1 MSETTLPDLGSAK
14 VRIVADKSGLK
25 DGLKSA
31 EDDAKK
37 AVEKIQASLMDLG
50 RGLSAGITAPIL
62 ALGATAAAS
71 MESLNKAMITLR
83 AGTGA
88 VGGAMKG
95 LHDDFLAVLRNADE
109 PVQVIAQ
116 DMALLNQRT
125 GMTGEGLQ
133 TLTEQF
139 QILQKYTGEKPIR
152 EVTRVFG
159 DWSVAAEDQ
168 VAVMDELYRAY
179 QRTGVSITELATN
192 MVQYGAPM
200 RVLGFSLHETIALF
214 AKWNMEGVNTVNL
227 MGGLRMMLAKFNAGG
242 VKDAKAAFEGLA
254 EAIRGAKDFAGG
266 VTIANALMGGD
277 KSGAF
282 GVRNTNDTVAAIREG
297 RFELSG
303 LVADLINS
311 NETLKGIDAEGQTL
325 ADTFGRFK
333 NALVAAFD
341 PLTKQYQTGLA
352 SFGDA
357 LAGLAGGIDAVVGA
371 FSRLD
376 GGAQVAILAI
386 AGIAAAAGPL
396 MIGLS
401 GLLAVWGLV
410 GASFLAVA
418 GPAAVVIAALVAVVA
433 AVAGLRGAWMAF
445 QPEIRSGMQAV
456 SDWFSDGFNFIG
468 TVFTDFTQSLRA
480 LDTGWLDSLNSM
492 GANIW
497 NFAGQVKKAAKE
509 IIGSIIGIGM
519 TSEAAARGN
528 AVGPDWLKNWQIQ
541 MGQGWDTVK
550 GLFQNKGFE
559 GEDIS
564 QIFGPLDGAAG
575 KFEKLTS
582 KMGANQTQTERTQF
596 ALDELTGAMGKA
608 QKAAV
613 TLEDALSMRQGAR
626 PLEAMTAEL
635 KKVMDMAARFPTV
648 IDQETIALLTGKA
661 FESGGGKIP
670 FAAAYDALMLLNPAM
685 AETILEYKA
694 LSEAQKQFQDG
705 LALTEETARLE
716 AEAMRD
722 VFKGL
727 EVVAEKTKKEM
738 TKEEKQ
744 DFFAGM
750 MGTLAG
756 VGGQLERITG
766 KASGLSKAL
775 TLVGGVANM
784 AVNAVKSFAAGCA
797 AGGPLVGILNAAVSV
812 LLDALG
818 LMDSATEKVKTGFE
832 RMTDEVSKKWNEW
845 TDRLTDSIVEFIETG
860 KFAFDDFV
868 KSIAEDL
875 LKIGIKWAVIQP
887 VLHMMGVPNS
897 AFAAKGLVNDGGH
910 VSKFAGGG
918 VVTRPMSFSMGMGLI
933 GEGAKPAEAY
943 VPLTRTRS
951 GDLGVSV
958 EGMATGAKVNVVV
971 NNYGAAP
978 VTKTESVD
986 ADGTRNITLIVENIV
1001 KKAFARGSMDSVLGS
1016 VMGARRTGVQY
1027 G

>member
-37 AVEKIQASLMDLG
+37 SVARIQESLMELG
-50 RGLSAGITAPIL
+50 KGLSASITAPIL
-62 ALGATAAAS
+62 AIGATAAAS
-71 MESLNKAMITLR
+71 MESLNRAMITLR

-95 LHDDFLAVLRNADE
+95 LHNDFLAVLRNADE
-109 PVQVIAQ
+109 PVQTIAA

-168 VAVMDELYRAY
+168 VAVLDELYRAY
-179 QRTGVSITELATN
+179 QRTGVSITELTQN
-192 MVQYGAPM
+192 VVQYGAPM

-214 AKWNMEGVNTVNL
+214 AKWNMEGVNTVNV

-311 NETLKGIDAEGQTL
+311 NETLKGIDAEGKTL
-325 ADTFGRFK
+325 ADTFGQFK

-341 PLTKQYQTGLA
+341 PLTKQYQVGLA

-357 LAGLAGGIDAVVGA
+357 LAGLAGGVGAVVDWFA
-371 FSRLD
+371 RLD
-376 GGAQVAILAI
+376 GATQVAILAI
-386 AGIAAAAGPL
+386 VGIAAATGPVL
-396 MIGLS
+396 IGLG
-401 GLLAVWGLV
+401 GLVALWGVV
-410 GASFLAVA
+410 GASMLAVA
-418 GPAAVVIAALVAVVA
+418 GPVAVVVA
-433 AVAGLRGAWMAF
+433 ALGALVLVVLDCYNAWQLWGPSITAAMETAVVSVTAGANSMIEHLGLILEGLGLVESGWADGMRGM
-445 QPEIRSGMQAV
+445 GQAV
-456 SDWFSDGFNFIG
+456 IDFVNVTATRLATLAPLFAGIALITKPFTSGASASESDPTMDAFERQFEDAVFGGTEGANRSMGKSAFSD
-468 TVFTDFTQSLRA
+468 L
-480 LDTGWLDSLNSM
+480 LDSL
-492 GANIW
+492 G
-497 NFAGQVKKAAKE
+497 K
-509 IIGSIIGIGM
+509 
-519 TSEAAARGN
+519 
-528 AVGPDWLKNWQIQ
+528 
-541 MGQGWDTVK
+541 
-550 GLFQNKGFE
+550 
-559 GEDIS
+559 
-564 QIFGPLDGAAG
+564 AG
-575 KFEKLTS
+575 KT
-582 KMGANQTQTERTQF
+582 GAGGI
-596 ALDELTGAMGKA
+596 DELTGAMGKA

-635 KKVMDMAARFPTV
+635 KKVMDMAARFPSV

-685 AETILEYKA
+685 AETILLYKNMD
-694 LSEAQKQFQDG
+694 EANKQFQDG

-716 AEAMRD
+716 AESMRNVFQGLD
-722 VFKGL
+722 VM
-727 EVVAEKTKKEM
+727 VEKTKKEM
-738 TKEEKQ
+738 TKTEKV

-750 MGTLAG
+750 AGTLAG
-756 VGGQLERITG
+756 VGGQLERVTG

-775 TLVGGVANM
+775 AVVGGVANM
-784 AVNAVKSFAAGCA
+784 AINAVKAFAAGCA
-797 AGGPLVGILNAAVSV
+797 AGGPLVGILNAALSV
-812 LLDALG
+812 LFDALG
-818 LMDSATEKVKTGFE
+818 LMASATEKVKTGFD
-832 RMTDEVSKKWNEW
+832 RMTEEVSKKWNEW

-875 LKIGIKWAVIQP
+875 LKIGIKWAIIQP
-887 VLHMMGVPNS
+887 VLQMMGVPSS
-897 AFAAKGLVNDGGH
+897 AFGAKGLVNDGGA

-978 VTKTESVD
+978 VTKTESMD
-986 ADGTRNITLIVENIV
+986 ADGTRNITLVVENIV